1 MRELVIEKLDKVL
14 DAMDIMAINDLL
26 GLKTAEELRELQE
39 VLNKLEKEFVVYKTK
54 KDKYL
59 LIKNMSNMKVGK
71 LSVSKK
77 GFGFLCVPKGEDIKI
92 PKEALNGAVHDDMVL
107 CEVLKSGEGQVIK
120 ILKRELNNLVGE
132 LVLKNN
138 KLELELDDEKRDLT
152 IILDKE
158 SLKNCVEG
166 HKVLVEVTKEI
177 SNKKYQG
184 KVIKIIGHKTDP
196 GVDILSIAYKY
207 GIFDEFNE
215 EVMKQVDEIPTTV
228 NEKELE
234 GRTDLTSKMIF
245 TIDGS
250 DTKDIDDAIS
260 LELSGNDYILGV
272 HIADVSHYVTKGSP
286 LDKEA
291 YKRGTSSYLAD
302 TVIPMLPRKLSNGIC
317 SLNENEI
324 RLTLS
329 CEMKINKEGKVLDA
343 NIFPSYIKSAKKMT
357 YEKVN
362 DIIMRN
368 VVDPEYAPYKD
379 VLIKMNEL
387 AKILRKEKEQRGYID
402 FELEE
407 AKIVQDE
414 NGKAIGVK
422 RRFREDGEK
431 LIEDFMIAANETIA
445 ERFTHLDLPFVYR
458 VHDIPDSEKITKFLN
473 LIKILGY
480 QVTSRKND
488 FSNQGLQKL
497 LAELSDKKEF
507 DILSALLLRSMKKA
521 VYQTNNIGHF
531 GLASKM
537 YCHFTSPIRRYP
549 DLIVHR
555 LTRLFLFENEINME
569 TINVINSDLDEIA
582 LQCSEREQAAEKAE
596 RDVEDMKMAE
606 YMESHI
612 GEIFHGVISTITNY
626 GFFVELDNL
635 IEGLVHINVL
645 KGDYYVYVEDLLS
658 LIGQNTK
665 KTYRLGDEVDVK
677 VIGASKESSTIDFEL
692 VAGDKDGNKK

>member
-1 MRELVIEKLDKVL
+1 MKELILKQLDNMVDAL
-14 DAMDIMAINDLL
+14 DIIAINDLL

-39 VLNKLEKEFVVYKTK
+39 TLDLLEKEFIVYKTK
-54 KDKYL
+54 KGKYL
-59 LIKNMSNMKVGK
+59 LIKNMANMKVGK

-77 GFGFLCVPKGEDIKI
+77 GIGFLCVPNAEDIKI
-92 PKEALNGAVHDDMVL
+92 PNGSLNGAVHEDMVL
-107 CEVLKSGEGQVIK
+107 CEVLKNGEGQVIK
-120 ILKRELNNLVGE
+120 VLKRELNNLVGE

-138 KLELELDDEKRDLT
+138 KLVLELDDEKRDLT
-152 IILDKE
+152 ILLDE
-158 SLKNCVEG
+158 DSLKNCVEG
-166 HKVLVEVTKEI
+166 HKVLVEITKEI
-177 SNKKYQG
+177 STKKYKG

-207 GIFDEFNE
+207 GIFEEFPS
-215 EVMKQVDEIPTTV
+215 EVGEQVDGVSTSV
-228 NEKELE
+228 LEKELA
-234 GRTDLTSKMIF
+234 GRKDLTNKLIF

-260 LELSGNDYILGV
+260 LEMDGEYYHLGV

-317 SLNENEI
+317 SLNEGEI

-329 CEMKINKEGKVLDA
+329 CEMKIDKQGKVLEAD
-343 NIFPSYIKSAKKMT
+343 IFESYIKSAKKMT

-368 VVDPEYAPYKD
+368 IVDTEYEPFKD

-407 AKIVQDE
+407 AKVVQDE
-414 NGKAIGVK
+414 TGKAIDIK
-422 RRFREDGEK
+422 RRHREDGEK
-431 LIEDFMIAANETIA
+431 LIEDFMIAANESVA
-445 ERFTHLDLPFVYR
+445 ERFTHLDLPFIYR
-458 VHDIPDSEKITKFLN
+458 VHDIPDSDKIARFLN

-480 QVTSRKND
+480 QVTSKKND
-488 FSNQGLQKL
+488 FSNKGLQKL
-497 LAELSDKKEF
+497 LEELSDKKEF
-507 DILSALLLRSMKKA
+507 TIISALLLRSMRKA
-521 VYQTNNIGHF
+521 VYQTNNIGHY

-549 DLIVHR
+549 DLMVHR
-555 LTRLFLFENEINME
+555 LSRLFLFENKINME
-569 TINVINSDLDEIA
+569 TINNVNMDLNEIA

-612 GEIFHGVISTITNY
+612 GEEFHGIISTITNY
-626 GFFVELDNL
+626 GFFVELENL
-635 IEGLVHINVL
+635 IEGLVHINTL
-645 KGDYYVYVEDLLS
+645 KGDFYVYVEELLS
-658 LIGQNTK
+658 LIGQSTK
-665 KTYRLGDEVDVK
+665 KTYRLGDEVNVK
-677 VIGASKESSTIDFEL
+677 LIGASKESSTIDFEL
-692 VAGDKDGNKK
+692 VGDKNGNKK

>member
-1 MRELVIEKLDKVL
+1 MRELILTKLDKVL
-14 DAMDIMAINDLL
+14 DAMDIISINDLL
-26 GLKTAEELRELQE
+26 GLKTADELRELQE
-39 VLNKLEKEFVVYKTK
+39 EIAKLEKEFIIYRTK

-59 LIKNMSNMKVGK
+59 LIKNMPNMKAGK

-92 PKEALNGAVHDDMVL
+92 PKEALNGAVHDDIVL
-107 CEVLKSGEGQVIK
+107 CEILKSGEGQVIK

-132 LVLKNN
+132 LVLKDN
-138 KLELELDDEKRDLT
+138 KLFLELDDEKRDLT
-152 IILDKE
+152 IILDKD

-166 HKVLVEVTKEI
+166 HKVLVEVIKEI

-184 KVIKIIGHKTDP
+184 KVIKVIGHKTDP

-215 EVMKQVDEIPTTV
+215 EVMNQVDSILPSV
-228 NEKELE
+228 SEKELE
-234 GRTDLTSKMIF
+234 GRTDLTGKMIF

-260 LELSGNDYILGV
+260 LEMLNDDYLLGV
-272 HIADVSHYVTKGSP
+272 HIADVSHYVTKDSP

-291 YKRGTSSYLAD
+291 LKRGTSSYLAD

-317 SLNENEI
+317 SLNEGEV

-329 CEMKINKEGKVLDA
+329 CEMKINKAGEVLDA
-343 NIFPSYIKSAKKMT
+343 NIFPSYIKSTKKMT

-368 VVDPEYAPYKD
+368 IIDSEYAPFKD

-387 AKILRKEKEQRGYID
+387 AKILREVKEKRGYID

-407 AKIVQDE
+407 AKVVQDE
-414 NGKAIGVK
+414 NGKAIDIK

-431 LIEDFMIAANETIA
+431 LIEDFMIAANESIA

-458 VHDIPDSEKITKFLN
+458 VHDIPDNEKITKFLN
-473 LIKILGY
+473 LIKVLGY

-555 LTRLFLFENEINME
+555 LTRLFLFENKINME
-569 TINVINSDLDEIA
+569 TINEVNSNLDEMA

-612 GEIFHGVISTITNY
+612 GEMFHGVISTITNY

-635 IEGLVHINVL
+635 IEGLVHINAL

-665 KTYRLGDEVDVK
+665 KTYRLGDEVNVK
-677 VIGASKESSTIDFEL
+677 VIGASKEASTIDFEL
-692 VAGDKDGNKK
+692 VGDKDGNKK

>member
-1 MRELVIEKLDKVL
+1 MRELILEKLDKVL
-14 DAMDIMAINDLL
+14 DAMDIIVINDLL
-26 GLKTAEELRELQE
+26 NLKTADELRELQE
-39 VLNKLEKEFVVYKTK
+39 ELAKLEQEFIVYRTK
-54 KDKYL
+54 KDKFL
-59 LIKNMSNMKVGK
+59 LIKNMPNMKVGK

-77 GFGFLCVPKGEDIKI
+77 GIGFLCVPKGEDIKI

-107 CEVLKSGEGQVIK
+107 VEVLKNGEGQVIK

-132 LVLKNN
+132 LVLKDN
-138 KLELELDDEKRDLT
+138 KLVLELDDEKRDLT
-152 IILDKE
+152 IVLDQD

-177 SNKKYQG
+177 SNKKYLG

-207 GIFDEFNE
+207 GIFDEFNV
-215 EVMKQVDEIPTTV
+215 EVMAQVDSIPTSVTD
-228 NEKELE
+228 KELV
-234 GRTDLTSKMIF
+234 GRTDLTSKIIF

-260 LELSGNDYILGV
+260 LETSGEDYILGV
-272 HIADVSHYVTKGSP
+272 HIVDVSHYVTKDSP

-291 YKRGTSSYLAD
+291 LKRGTSSYLAD

-317 SLNENEI
+317 SLNEGEV

-329 CEMKINKEGKVLDA
+329 CEMKINKEGKVLNAD
-343 NIFPSYIKSAKKMT
+343 IFPSYIKSAKKMT

-368 VVDPEYAPYKD
+368 IVDPEYMPFKD
-379 VLIKMNEL
+379 TLIKMNEL
-387 AKILRKEKEQRGYID
+387 AKILRREKEKRGYID

-407 AKIVQDE
+407 AKVVQDE
-414 NGKAIGVK
+414 NGKAIDIK

-458 VHDIPDSEKITKFLN
+458 VHDIPDSEKISRFLN
-473 LIKILGY
+473 LIKVLGY

-488 FSNQGLQKL
+488 FSNLGLQKL
-497 LAELSDKKEF
+497 LEELSDKKEF
-507 DILSALLLRSMKKA
+507 TILSALLLRSMKKA

-549 DLIVHR
+549 DLMVHR

-569 TINVINSDLDEIA
+569 TINEVNNILDPIA

-606 YMESHI
+606 YMESHV
-612 GEIFHGVISTITNY
+612 GEVFHGVISTITNY

-635 IEGLVHINVL
+635 IEGLVHINSL
-645 KGDYYVYVEDLLS
+645 KGDFYVYVEDLLS

-677 VIGASKESSTIDFEL
+677 LVGASKEASTIDFEL
-692 VAGDKDGNKK
+692 AGDKNGNKK